1 MAIVTYPLNGIMY
14 NAENAETYLCTRTSG
29 VYSAD
34 DNFSVQAD
42 GTMQVTVN
50 PGLAWIK
57 NGDFA
62 GKSVVS
68 TEPVILSFAMA
79 DGVLNRKDRIVLR
92 FDVGENATKIVVKQG
107 TPASTAEPKPIER
120 TGTVYELGLYVVDI
134 PAGTLGLSAANI
146 TSTMLDESVCG
157 VMRDGVTGIPTAQLQ
172 EQAEALMK
180 QVAESVNQWE
190 QEQTAEFEEWFEG
203 IKGVLDGDTAG
214 NLLNLI
220 TQETADRQ
228 AADSEI
234 ESKLGVNATAVY
246 EESTVKITAPEGLVV
261 VTFLAPSDCKSGD
274 KYTLNGDALTL
285 TDLNGE
291 IVEDA
296 WKQGAPVTFTL
307 NGNKAFFKAGGGGKL
322 PSDLAPLCPGF
333 KVERNGGKVKITADK
348 IQLNPYTNMVQGGVW
363 AWGKTRPTK
372 PTGENTK
379 QWSRAELITT
389 GKPYD
394 GLYLGDVTPSDAVS
408 ETLIYLPENDGGSVK
423 LIPFIV
429 LSVDYLGGVYITRLY
444 TESEW
449 LGAFGSNSTY
459 AGSTADNWFEKTY
472 LGSILHESVSSQ
484 LLTCDV
490 PVMDQGTVSRRCW
503 PLSSREL
510 DSASSEVGGEFMPYF
525 STAQRRISYLDGGT
539 TGGVYWM
546 RTKSDATKVFTVTA
560 QGGFGTQN
568 ASYTPVAYR
577 PAFVLPKD
585 FKIQQRPDGS
595 YTVWNEQGLMTLGD
609 VEPSTGSQKVAFNIL
624 ETIKTGLKT
633 KYAEFVYGMK
643 EYNGYSGGLL
653 TRNDNGFASGKMYGA
668 LWTQTAGYNVLTQY
682 ATYEPS
688 SLTLAD
694 RCLHSSIRKILMS
707 VSVKSTSND
716 GAIHDNEVKCLLLST
731 REVNDG
737 TYETGTP
744 IPYYSVQA
752 NRIMKDASGVVTE
765 AWLRDAPS
773 SPSYQFRFIGQD
785 GQIGTKVGGSTL
797 EIVPSICVPLDT
809 PIRAL
814 ADGTYDLVPDDPAIG
829 AQTVSTLADDEVP
842 LEVEFDWP
850 ESDPLIARQWVYN
863 EKGVYQTMLLGGVA
877 STEDAPAYSP
887 VLSENTWEQIAQACA
902 DRDPILDS
910 WLVGDEK
917 DEVINGETLTFV
929 IVGKDHD
936 DLADGSGKAPLT
948 FGMKNLMAETRQ
960 MNSSNTN
967 AGSFAGSAMY
977 SWLSGTIYPN
987 LPTELKDAIK
997 AVNKKTSAGDASS
1010 SIRTDPMYL
1019 WLFAEI
1025 EVFGTTTYS
1034 YTGEGTQYPYFATAA
1049 ERIKRLSNGS
1059 GAASYWWE
1067 RSPSHII
1074 PGDYFCLVSVDGDM
1088 AYTAVSP
1095 QGVCFGF
1102 CI

>member
-92 FDVGENATKIVVKQG
+92 FDVGENATNIVVKQG

-157 VMRDGVTGIPTAQLQ
+157 IMRDGVTGIPTAQLQ
-172 EQAEALMK
+172 EQAMALME

-214 NLLNLI
+214 NLLNMI
-220 TQETADRQ
+220 QQETTERK
-228 AADSEI
+228 AADSAI

-261 VTFLAPSDCKSGD
+261 VTFLAPSDCKAGD
-274 KYTLNGDALTL
+274 KYTLNGDVLTL

-291 IVEDA
+291 PVEDA
-296 WKQGAPVTFTL
+296 WKQGAPVTLTL

-322 PSDLAPLCPGF
+322 PSDLAPLCPNF
-333 KVERNGGKVKITADK
+333 KVERNGTKVKISADK
-348 IQLNPYTNMVQGGVW
+348 IQLNSYTNMVSGGVW
-363 AWGKTRPTK
+363 AWGKTRPVK

-394 GLYLGDVTPSDAVS
+394 GLYLGDVTPSDAVT

-429 LSVDYLGGVYITRLY
+429 LSTDYLGGVYVMRQKGNKDWVGKY
-444 TESEW
+444 
-449 LGAFGSNSTY
+449 GNNVTY
-459 AGSTADNWFEKTY
+459 ENSTADTWLTSYLNSVLDKSIVDKVLECEIHVFE
-472 LGSILHESVSSQ
+472 
-484 LLTCDV
+484 
-490 PVMDQGTVSRRCW
+490 QGTIKRKCW
-503 PLSSREL
+503 IPSYGEL
-510 DSASSEVGGEFMPYF
+510 YSDFTDSGNTFMPYF
-525 STAQRRISYLDGGT
+525 NSNGRRALIKQDDGNLLSYWTRTFYNLSNVRMINPDGSGYFQSASNKTA
-539 TGGVYWM
+539 
-546 RTKSDATKVFTVTA
+546 
-560 QGGFGTQN
+560 
-568 ASYTPVAYR
+568 AYR

-609 VEPSTGSQKVAFNIL
+609 VEASTESSATIL
-624 ETIKTGLKT
+624 NGAEDLKAGGQDIASFI
-633 KYAEFVYGMK
+633 YAQ
-643 EYNGYSGGLL
+643 NGYFG
-653 TRNDNGFASGKMYGA
+653 NEGA
-668 LWTQTAGYNVLTQY
+668 LAVRSNLLNDVSATGANYPASNVATYATQY
-682 ATYEPS
+682 ATAEASSASISRTLSS
-688 SLTLAD
+688 SLRAIITSANLKYRYNDGSQYEFSAKGFV
-694 RCLHSSIRKILMS
+694 LS
-707 VSVKSTSND
+707 VSDLLPDFSSWNMGEAIPCFGTQTQRIAKKDD
-716 GAIHDNEVKCLLLST
+716 GAVTGWWTRDNLSAT
-731 REVNDG
+731 QNYFIDTAGGQTALVFG
-737 TYETGTP
+737 SP
-744 IPYYSVQA
+744 Q
-752 NRIMKDASGVVTE
+752 GV
-765 AWLRDAPS
+765 RP
-773 SPSYQFRFIGQD
+773 
-785 GQIGTKVGGSTL
+785 
-797 EIVPSICVPLDT
+797 CVMLPLT
-809 PIRAL
+809 APIRAL

-829 AQTVSTLADDEVP
+829 AQTVSTLAEEEVP
-842 LEVEFDWP
+842 LEIELDWP

-863 EKGVYQTMLLGGVA
+863 EKGVYQTMLLGGIA
-877 STEDAPAYSP
+877 SAEDAPAYSP
-887 VLSENTWEQIAQACA
+887 VLAENTWEQIAQACA
-902 DRDPILDS
+902 DHDPILDS

-917 DEVINGETLTFV
+917 DEVINGETLTFA

-936 DLADGSGKAPLT
+936 DKSDGTGKAKLT
-948 FGMKNLMAETRQ
+948 FGMTQLMSNTRQ
-960 MNSSNTN
+960 MNGSNTN
-967 AGSFAGSAMY
+967 AGSFAGSALY
-977 SWLSGTIYPN
+977 AHLRDTI
-987 LPTELKDAIK
+987 LPGMPEELRAAIK
-997 AVNKKTSAGDASS
+997 PVNKPTSSGSQNS
-1010 SIRTDPMYL
+1010 TIRNDSMSL
-1019 WLFAEI
+1019 WLFSEVEI
-1025 EVFGTTTYS
+1025 FGGTTYS
-1034 YTGEGTQYPYFATAA
+1034 FGGEGFQYPYFATAA
-1049 ERIKRLSNGS
+1049 NRVKRLFNGMGEVS
-1059 GAASYWWE
+1059 LWWE
-1067 RSPSHII
+1067 RSPYSYAG
-1074 PGDYFCLVSVDGDM
+1074 PGFCCVTTSG
-1088 AYTAVSP
+1088 AAHYHYASTSY
-1095 QGVCFGF
+1095 GVCFGF
-1102 CI
+1102 CIG